1 MILIPKEMRNISGFL
16 TIVRLP
22 LGMLFVFLLP
32 DLFWAMT
39 IMYIGAFTDI
49 IDGIVARRLGQQ
61 SEIGGFADGWIDK
74 FFNLSLGIGSMLY
87 DYLPEYCF
95 FMLFT
100 REMIQIPM
108 VPYFYTLYKKQERFP
123 PSSSVVYGK
132 AATVI
137 LVVAISAAL
146 LQVQWVVILTSII
159 VCILGTMS
167 SIIYMIRDVDLFS
180 KYR

>member
-1 MILIPKEMRNISGFL
+1 MFLIPKEMRNISGFL

-22 LGMLFVFLLP
+22 LAAMFVLLLP
-32 DLFWAMT
+32 NLFWAMT
-39 IMYIGAFTDI
+39 VMYVGAFTDI
-49 IDGIVARRLGQQ
+49 IDGIVARHLGQQ
-61 SEIGGFADGWIDK
+61 SEVGGFADGWIDK
-74 FFNLSLGIGSMLY
+74 VFNLSLCLGSWLY
-87 DYLPEYCF
+87 GYLPLYCVF
-95 FMLFT
+95 LLFT
-100 REMIQIPM
+100 REIIQIPM
-108 VPYFYTLYKKQERFP
+108 VPYFYRLYSTQQRFP

-146 LQVQWVVILTSII
+146 LQVFWVLILTSVL

-167 SIIYMIRDVDLFS
+167 SITYMLRDVDLFS